1 MAGEAATPW
10 VDSLTLGQ
18 VLAETARRH
27 ANHEALVFPQL
38 NRRWTWRQFA
48 ADVDAAAR
56 GLLALG
62 IKTGEHVA
70 LWATNVPEWVL
81 LQFATARIGAV
92 LVNINPAYRP
102 FELQYVL
109 GQSDSVALFLVDHF
123 KTSNYFSMLAEVCP
137 EIAAA
142 TEGRVSSPQYPKLL
156 NIVAIKGS
164 PPSGLL

>member
-1 MAGEAATPW
+1 MANESGNPW
-10 VDSLTLGQ
+10 VDGLTIGQ

-27 ANHEALVFPQL
+27 PDREALVFPQL
-38 NRRWTWRQFA
+38 GCRWTWRQFA
-48 ADVDAAAR
+48 EQVDAAAR

-62 IKTGEHVA
+62 IQTGEHVA

-109 GQSDSVALFLVDHF
+109 GQSDAVALFLVHQF
-123 KTSNYFSMLAEVCP
+123 RTS
-137 EIAAA
+137 
-142 TEGRVSSPQYPKLL
+142 K
-156 NIVAIKGS
+156 
-164 PPSGLL
+164 